1 MNSPIKDVL
10 QTLSRHADLVAQALS
25 GVVTVG
31 DSASQADILALRQVG
46 ALRPVDEAGYRLHPR
61 LREYLQDHLQ
71 LFPAFQSLA
80 DIGAKITLLRSLWD
94 EIEILRNDRESAF
107 GMVDEF
113 QTIVFDIGDTMNRNM
128 LQLQILMSTR
138 YGNVRSIEA
147 KKSQNRF
154 YQRQTSALSGDVQR
168 LAREVERIEKE
179 ASICGR
185 DDLARFIRLQLLTHM
200 MFWQHGLSDMQTFL
214 RNEIYRLRVLE
225 QDLKLLARTDMLLRQ
240 QPSWRGFEADLSG
253 DIPAFLLAARLPA
266 LVAHIE
272 PMESDRGMANEMAAL
287 ARALPAKAAP
297 PVPVE
302 PPKRYTRIVDPP
314 AIKPITPAMKA
325 LGKLLR
331 DVKTADAGLSLIEW
345 RKNDIDAQ
353 TIPPTIWLVL
363 ALAALR
369 AGQYEV
375 NLVRNVPREG
385 ERFAHTFRDAKA
397 FAKQKRWPTTTA
409 PSQGAAA

>member
-1 MNSPIKDVL
+1 MSTPIKDVL

-31 DSASQADILALRQVG
+31 DDASHMDILALRQVG
-46 ALRPVDEAGYRLHPR
+46 ALRPVDEDGYRLHPR

-80 DIGAKITLLRSLWD
+80 DIGAKITLLKSLWD
-94 EIEILRNDRESAF
+94 EVEILRGDRESVV
-107 GMVDEF
+107 GMVDEL
-113 QTIVFDIGDTMNRNM
+113 QTTVLDIGDTMNRNM

-138 YGNVRSIEA
+138 YGNVRSLEA

-154 YQRQTSALSGDVQR
+154 YQKQTSVLSGDVQR
-168 LAREVERIEKE
+168 LAREVERIERE
-179 ASICGR
+179 ASIRGR
-185 DDLARFIRLQLLTHM
+185 DDLARFIRRQLLTRM
-200 MFWQHGLSDMQTFL
+200 MSWQHGLSDMQTFL

-240 QPSWRGFEADLSG
+240 QPGWRGFEADLSG
-253 DIPAFLLAARLPA
+253 EIPAFLLATRLPA

-272 PMESDRGMANEMAAL
+272 PMESDRGMADEMAAL
-287 ARALPAKAAP
+287 ARALPTKAALP
-297 PVPVE
+297 IPVE

-314 AIKPITPAMKA
+314 VTKPITPAMKA

-331 DVKTADAGLSLIEW
+331 DVKTADGGLSLIEW
-345 RKNDIDAQ
+345 RKDDVNAQ
-353 TIPPTIWLVL
+353 TMPPTIWLVL

-375 NLVRNVPREG
+375 DLVRNMPREG

-397 FAKQKRWPTTTA
+397 FPKKKGRPTTA
-409 PSQGAAA
+409 SSQGVAV

>member
-1 MNSPIKDVL
+1 MSTPIKDVL

-31 DSASQADILALRQVG
+31 DDASHMDILALRQVG
-46 ALRPVDEAGYRLHPR
+46 ALRPVDEDGYRLHPR

-80 DIGAKITLLRSLWD
+80 DIGAKITLLKSLWD
-94 EIEILRNDRESAF
+94 EVEILRGDRESVV
-107 GMVDEF
+107 GMVDEL
-113 QTIVFDIGDTMNRNM
+113 QTTVLDIGDTMNRNM

-138 YGNVRSIEA
+138 YGNVRSLEA

-154 YQRQTSALSGDVQR
+154 YQKQTSVLSGDVQR
-168 LAREVERIEKE
+168 LAREVERIERE
-179 ASICGR
+179 ASIRGR
-185 DDLARFIRLQLLTHM
+185 DDLARFIRRQLLTRM

-240 QPSWRGFEADLSG
+240 QPGWRGFEADLSG
-253 DIPAFLLAARLPA
+253 EIPAFLLATRLPA

-272 PMESDRGMANEMAAL
+272 PMESDRGMADEMAAL
-287 ARALPAKAAP
+287 ARDLPTKAALPI
-297 PVPVE
+297 PVE

-314 AIKPITPAMKA
+314 VTKPITPAMKA

-331 DVKTADAGLSLIEW
+331 DVKTADGGLSLIEW
-345 RKNDIDAQ
+345 RKDDVDAQ
-353 TIPPTIWLVL
+353 TMPPTIWLVL

-375 NLVRNVPREG
+375 ALVRNMPREG

-397 FAKQKRWPTTTA
+397 FPKKKGRPTTA
-409 PSQGAAA
+409 SSQGVAV